1 MSGALYLAWRYL
13 AYHRIKSGIL
23 VASIT
28 LIVFL
33 PAGLQVLVR
42 ESARD
47 LTARAESTPLLVG
60 ARGSRIELVLSALYF
75 ETDPPADARYAEV
88 ARIAETGWADPIPL
102 HARFHARSQP
112 IVGTT
117 LEYLDFRGLRVAA
130 GRRFALL
137 GECVVGARAA
147 RELGVGP
154 GDAVLSSPETVFD
167 LTGSYPLRMR
177 VAGVL
182 APSHTPDDDAVFVDL
197 KTAWVMQGL
206 GHGHQDLGRPEA
218 EAAVLGRDGDRITA
232 NASVVEYNEITPEN
246 AGSFHFH
253 GELGEFPVT
262 AVIARPHDAK
272 SAVLLRG
279 RYTAPDDPVQILT
292 PNGVMSELL
301 ETVLTIER
309 WVVAAIS
316 AVGVATLATASLVFL
331 LSIRLRRREIET
343 LVKIGGA
350 RASIATLLAGE
361 VVFVVVVGA
370 ALAGL
375 LTLLASRF
383 GGTVLRSLLLS

>member
-1 MSGALYLAWRYL
+1 MSGAIYLAWRYL
-13 AYHRIKSGIL
+13 AHHRIKTGIL

-42 ESARD
+42 ESASE

-60 ARGSRIELVLSALYF
+60 ARGSRLELVLSSLYF
-75 ETDPPADARYAEV
+75 QTDPPADARYAEV
-88 ARIAETGWADPIPL
+88 LRIAESGWADPIPL
-102 HARFHARSQP
+102 HARFHARGQP

-130 GRRFALL
+130 GRRMALL
-137 GECVVGARAA
+137 GECLVGARAA
-147 RELGVGP
+147 LALGVAP
-154 GDAVLSSPETVFD
+154 GDAVVSSPESVFD
-167 LTGSYPLRMR
+167 LAGSYPLRMR

-197 KTAWVMQGL
+197 KTAWVIQGL
-206 GHGHQDLGRPEA
+206 GHGHQDLARPEA
-218 EAAVLGRDGDRITA
+218 EAAVLGRKGDRITA
-232 NASVVEYNEITPEN
+232 NASVLEYGEITAEN
-246 AGSFHFH
+246 AASFHFH
-253 GELGEFPVT
+253 GDLGEFPVS
-262 AVIARPHDAK
+262 AVIAVPHDDK
-272 SAVLLRG
+272 SRVLLMG
-279 RYTAPDDPVQILT
+279 RYTAPDDASQIVT
-292 PNGVMSELL
+292 PSSVMSELM

-309 WVVAAIS
+309 YVIAAIA
-316 AVGVATLATASLVFL
+316 AVGAATLATASLVFL

-350 RASIATLLAGE
+350 RASIATLLASE
-361 VVFVVVVGA
+361 VVFVLLVGA
-370 ALAGL
+370 SLAGA

-383 GGTVLRSLLLS
+383 GGALIRSLLLT